1 MNHDTY
7 HILSSVHNVRV
18 LTQHLPFIIILCN
31 IHDISYCYDSFIQAS
46 LATPLANNE
55 MLKLQKEPADIGTAT
70 ATASDDATSLLQEM
84 RDNVRLTEYKTAVV
98 AVSLARHLCEH
109 MDCLSLGAQTRIL
122 DTHDFLQMMVP
133 LVDEPPWTRTRTR
146 TRTRPT
152 FPLSSST
159 DTDTETETCSSAT
172 VWEKLYDNSEWKEV
186 EPSNLLQV
194 TQCEAQC
201 WIAVFHLTCTKV
213 ARERYYLNVF
223 RKEQILKLR
232 KYLNEVLLDQLP
244 FLRDVMRYMDELAI
258 MNVPEVGSNAGHGHG
273 QGIGAGA
280 GTALLM
286 QQVDQIRESIVKTHL
301 HGKNCDWRKVQE
313 NQFQSI
319 FAICTDSNDED
330 LRMIADI
337 YNEDNLGTCSFVTHT
352 SVGTG
357 TRTGINTIPSS
368 TGTSDK
374 DAVDKRPL
382 MSVPITMIVLR
393 AEVNGLMSDVYNLI
407 PHEDETAVPSND
419 GVVLRSKLK
428 LHSVHDNSLLFE
440 EKLSLEAFLCI
451 DHFDKFKTISL
462 DAGLNIES
470 KKIQWV
476 QMGKI
481 EEESYAI
488 QLGFKKCTNNDDNK
502 DVFLLKQAFVCR
514 SN

>member
-1 MNHDTY
+1 
-7 HILSSVHNVRV
+7 
-18 LTQHLPFIIILCN
+18 
-31 IHDISYCYDSFIQAS
+31 
-46 LATPLANNE
+46 
-55 MLKLQKEPADIGTAT
+55 MLKLQKEPADIGTDRAT
-70 ATASDDATSLLQEM
+70 ATGTASDDATSLLQEM

-133 LVDEPPWTRTRTR
+133 LVDEPPWTRTRAR
-146 TRTRPT
+146 RCKPT

-159 DTDTETETCSSAT
+159 DTETDTETCSSAT

-186 EPSNLLQV
+186 EPSNLLLV

-258 MNVPEVGSNAGHGHG
+258 MNVPEVGSSAGH
-273 QGIGAGA
+273 GIGAGA
-280 GTALLM
+280 ALLM

-301 HGKNCDWRKVQE
+301 HGKDCDWRKVQE

-337 YNEDNLGTCSFVTHT
+337 YNEDNLGSFVTHT
-352 SVGTG
+352 SAGTG

-374 DAVDKRPL
+374 DAVDKQPL
-382 MSVPITMIVLR
+382 MSVPVTMIVLR
-393 AEVNGLMSDVYNLI
+393 AEVNGSMSDVYNLI
-407 PHEDETAVPSND
+407 PHEDETAVQSND

-462 DAGLNIES
+462 DAGLDIES

-476 QMGKI
+476 QMGRI

-488 QLGFKKCTNNDDNK
+488 QLGFKKCAKNDDNK
-502 DVFLLKQAFVCR
+502 DVFLLRQAFVCR